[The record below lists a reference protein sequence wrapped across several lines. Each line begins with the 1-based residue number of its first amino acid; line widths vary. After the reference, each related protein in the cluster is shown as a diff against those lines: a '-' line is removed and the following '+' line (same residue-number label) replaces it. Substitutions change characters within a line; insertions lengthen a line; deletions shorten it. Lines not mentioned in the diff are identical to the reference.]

1 MFPTIPEI
9 SSCFKMFNIKSMYLV
24 LVGVR
29 SFKIKTDSFVLRLLM
44 WELPGGPVAK
54 TLCSQ
59 CKRPGFD
66 PWSGN

>member
-44 WELPGGPVAK
+44 WEFPGGPVAK
-54 TLCSQ
+54 TL
-59 CKRPGFD
+59 
-66 PWSGN
+66 

>member
-29 SFKIKTDSFVLRLLM
+29 SFKIKTDSF
-44 WELPGGPVAK
+44 K
-54 TLCSQ
+54 T
-59 CKRPGFD
+59 FD
-66 PWSGN
+66 VGVSWWSSG